1 MKKPV
6 LIGSALTLL
15 AGLTFASM
23 QAHSAAIV
31 NGALDPGENTFQDRD
46 GDRILREGQVLLPG
60 GYAAAGAFQVGDI
73 LEAVLVFDSING
85 LTPIQ
90 QGLPATYDLIAYS
103 QLKIA
108 NLTLNLGADNAAG
121 GTGANADF
129 YDVIYTA
136 SGNLGANVL
145 VEVYENNDA
154 TFVNFGNDPTVAV
167 AYTLGQSLIAEFGFG
182 EGDDFWVG
190 ALPLTIAELEAV
202 GAGTGNADNAS
213 GVFGLSLLSNPGS
226 LPIAKNAIQ
235 SGVTNTFHDLVGNAS
250 AKERSTGYNDNW
262 IVETDTQAKF
272 VTVPEPGTLLLM
284 GVGLLGAGF
293 ARKRASA

>member
-23 QAHSAAIV
+23 SANSAALV
-31 NGALDPGENTFQDRD
+31 NDALVLGENTFQDRD
-46 GDRILREGQVLLPG
+46 GDRVLRDGEVLLPAD
-60 GYAAAGAFQVGDI
+60 YDAAGNFQVGDI

-90 QGLPATYDLIAYS
+90 QGLPATYDLLAYS
-103 QLKIA
+103 QLEIA
-108 NLTLNLGADNAAG
+108 SLTLNLGADGVAG
-121 GTGANADF
+121 GTGVNADF
-129 YDVIYTA
+129 YDVIYKA

-145 VEVYENNDA
+145 VAVYENNDG
-154 TFVNFGNDPTVAV
+154 TFVNFGNNPTTSV
-167 AYTLGQSLIAEFGFG
+167 AYVLAQDLIATFGYG
-182 EGDDFWVG
+182 EADDFWSG
-190 ALPLTIAELEAV
+190 ALPLTIAQLELV
-202 GAGTGNADNAS
+202 GQGTGVADNAS

-226 LPIAKNAIQ
+226 LPIGKNAIQ
-235 SGVTNTFHDLVGNAS
+235 SDVTGTFHDLVGNAS
-250 AKERSTGYNDNW
+250 AKERSTGYNSNW